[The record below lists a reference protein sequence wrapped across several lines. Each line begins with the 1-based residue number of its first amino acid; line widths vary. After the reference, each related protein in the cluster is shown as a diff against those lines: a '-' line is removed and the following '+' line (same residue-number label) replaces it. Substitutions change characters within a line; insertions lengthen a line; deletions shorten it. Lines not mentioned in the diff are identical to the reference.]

1 MDKYVS
7 DRIQDFCKF
16 YVNWDL
22 LVKRK
27 QVCICPI
34 TAYGMKIRKKIKMFA
49 FSKHEVEIL

>member
-7 DRIQDFCKF
+7 DRIQDFCEF

-34 TAYGMKIRKKIKMFA
+34 TAYGMKI
-49 FSKHEVEIL
+49 SKHEVEIL